1 MGWERIARLFF
12 ANAGSSR
19 MPPPSHDPSL
29 IDLHDQPGH
38 LIRRAHQI
46 SVSVFLDVVGREVTP
61 IQYAV
66 LKVLGEQPGID
77 QLTLAQ
83 EVAIDT
89 SSCADIAARLEA
101 KGWISRSVGVRG
113 RRRLELTAAGEALLG
128 SLKSPIQ
135 TLQTTLLHGLSPQES
150 ADLLTLLRK
159 FVAHNNERS
168 RAPLRR
174 GASTAMTERS
184 TP

>member
-1 MGWERIARLFF
+1 
-12 ANAGSSR
+12 
-19 MPPPSHDPSL
+19 MPHPPHDPSL

-66 LKVLGEQPGID
+66 LKVLGEKPGID

-113 RRRLELTAAGEALLG
+113 RRRLELTTAGEALLD

-135 TLQTTLLHGLSPQES
+135 TLQATLLHGLSAQES
-150 ADLLTLLRK
+150 ADLLNLLRK
-159 FVAHNNERS
+159 FVGHNNERS

-174 GASTAMTERS
+174 GASKAIVGTA
-184 TP
+184 PK

>member
-135 TLQTTLLHGLSPQES
+135 TLQSTLLHGLSPQES

-174 GASTAMTERS
+174 GASTAMTKRS